1 MLMLFETKN
10 YIRGDTI
17 YKEGDKAN
25 CIYLIKRGEV
35 QISQKI
41 DSS

>member
-17 YKEGDKAN
+17 YKEGDPSYY
-25 CIYLIKRGEV
+25 IYLVFDGEIEV
-35 QISQKI
+35 VWLKI
-41 DSS
+41 LN

>member
-1 MLMLFETKN
+1 MLFETKN
-10 YIRGDTI
+10 YIRGETI
-17 YKEGDKAN
+17 YKEGGKAN